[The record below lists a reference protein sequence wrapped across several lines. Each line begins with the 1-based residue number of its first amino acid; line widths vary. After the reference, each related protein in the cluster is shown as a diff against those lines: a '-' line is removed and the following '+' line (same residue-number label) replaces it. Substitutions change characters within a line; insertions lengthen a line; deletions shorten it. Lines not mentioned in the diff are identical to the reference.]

1 MTLHSF
7 AASIGWVAVTVGL
20 WSTWIQFRRIRR
32 RGHEGVSLATWVLFL
47 FMGLFWMTYGVTRHS
62 PQIFM
67 GSLVIFPLQLAIVA
81 RLQPFRHVKVLARS
95 FGYFALLCVAPVL
108 IWGWIGGL
116 IGTGIA
122 MTVNRGPQIIE
133 LIRHADASGVSVAS
147 WTWGVTGSLL
157 WVLFYASGRLWGALA
172 ATMFAGV
179 ANATIATL
187 AAWRHRQASVMRRAL
202 ELDVALI

>member
-1 MTLHSF
+1 M

-47 FMGLFWMTYGVTRHS
+47 LMGLFWMTYGVARRS

-122 MTVNRGPQIIE
+122 MSINRGPQIIE

-147 WTWGVTGSLL
+147 WTWGVTGSVL

-179 ANATIATL
+179 ANAVIATL
-187 AAWRHRQASVMRRAL
+187 AAWRHRQASVMRRAQ
-202 ELDVALI
+202 ELDIALI